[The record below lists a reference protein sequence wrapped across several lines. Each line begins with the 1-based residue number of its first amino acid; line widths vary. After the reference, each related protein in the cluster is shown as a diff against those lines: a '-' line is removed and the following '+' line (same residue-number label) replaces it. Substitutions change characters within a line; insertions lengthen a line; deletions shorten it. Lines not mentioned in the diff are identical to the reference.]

1 MYWIYSWLGSRKIG
15 VIHFGGPDS
24 HRSSD
29 GHQMVIRWLSDGYH
43 PTQHLIFGHRWFLEN
58 QPGQGTWGR
67 PPLEIAHLHPGI
79 GQHVV
84 LTWFSHNYQW
94 HLDVHHPINW
104 GSDLIVFIKISHHPI
119 TSSFPPGNCWVAS
132 WRLLHPLG
140 RKWVCSLIPYGVVTV
155 SCMIIS
161 AKAAHCLYVYIY
173 ISRSFS
179 KLVSVY
185 NFHLFFLSVFLCSSI
200 YIYLFVNFL

>member
-1 MYWIYSWLGSRKIG
+1 M
-15 VIHFGGPDS
+15 
-24 HRSSD
+24 
-29 GHQMVIRWLSDGYH
+29 
-43 PTQHLIFGHRWFLEN
+43 
-58 QPGQGTWGR
+58 
-67 PPLEIAHLHPGI
+67 
-79 GQHVV
+79 V

-104 GSDLIVFIKISHHPI
+104 GSGLIVSIKISHHPI

-155 SCMIIS
+155 SCMIIP
-161 AKAAHCLYVYIY
+161 AKAAHCLFIYIYVYIY

-185 NFHLFFLSVFLCSSI
+185 NPHLFFLSVFLCSSI
-200 YIYLFVNFL
+200 YIYLFDLFVKFLYDFSLYTVISSSTRTWYQNMVPEHACVACVASSSLSPSSPCCLKRAYCKRPAGFLSHPISIFRGTSGG